1 MRSLCLW
8 LAVQIERYLKP
19 LVARDEFASKD
30 DRQTACRLFSPAV
43 FYHTFEGGSPL
54 ITVFPTW
61 TAYVGIDVAKTKL
74 DVVLR
79 LGERAIHQVFANTT
93 DGFAAL
99 DGWLSSF
106 ALFPAQVRVCLE
118 ATGSYSDAI
127 ALDLFAR
134 GSTLSVL
141 NPAVLVDY
149 RRSQNIRSKT
159 DKLDAHLVARSA
171 QEKQPRAYKPL
182 PAEILTLRALLP
194 HRDDVQHMLRQ
205 ERHRLEAGRMT
216 DGIEQRVRTP
226 IQDLQADFKASE
238 GEIKAH
244 PHLKAIWRRLQ
255 TIPGIGWLTAARLL
269 AHLGEIGRFDKVGS
283 LVSLAGLAVKE
294 HRSGSSV
301 RGKAQIDRQGRKDL
315 RRSMSMSAVVA
326 LRVSPHIQQWA
337 KRLQAAGKPKM
348 SILVAIMRKL
358 LHIVYGVWKTEQD
371 SQPALAFPVAA

>member
-19 LVARDEFASKD
+19 LVTRDEFASKD
-30 DRQTACRLFSPAV
+30 DRQTAGPLFWPAV
-43 FYHTFEGGSPL
+43 FYHPFEGGSPM

-79 LGERAIHQVFANTT
+79 LGERAIHQVFAKTA

-106 ALFPAQVRVCLE
+106 ALSPAQVRVCLE

-134 GSTLSVL
+134 GYTLSVL

-159 DKLDAHLVARSA
+159 DKLDAHLLARYA

-182 PAEILTLRALLP
+182 PAEILTLRALLH

-205 ERHRLEAGRMT
+205 ERNRLEAGRMT
-216 DGIEQRVRTP
+216 DGIEQRVRKP
-226 IQDLQADFKASE
+226 IQDLQADFKATE
-238 GEIKAH
+238 GEIKAHLKAH

-269 AHLGEIGRFDKVGS
+269 AHLGEIARFDKVGS

-294 HRSGSSV
+294 HCSGSSV
-301 RGKAQIDRQGRKDL
+301 RGKAQIDRHGRKDL
-315 RRSMSMSAVVA
+315 RRSMYMSAVVA
-326 LRVSPHIQQWA
+326 LRVSPHMQQWA

-348 SILVAIMRKL
+348 IILVAIMRKL
-358 LHIVYGVWKTEQD
+358 LHIVYGVWK
-371 SQPALAFPVAA
+371 